1 MPLDLHV
8 LYEYGSDYRPHSSSV
23 LRLVR
28 PLTHPAA
35 GAPAVTFD
43 SDLPDRRP
51 DAVLV
56 DRLWRPDIT
65 LPHAERL
72 LERVRA
78 RGARFLYAIDDN
90 LLDLRRERGD
100 WPTPEHEAVVALW
113 LRAADGVVVT
123 TRALAERFRTFN
135 PNIVV
140 VPNALDERLLVTRVP
155 PGPETPFGER
165 PVVIGYM
172 GTPTHGA
179 DLALILPALR
189 EVCLRHRGRVV
200 LEMIGVA
207 DDALLG
213 RALDGLPARCPRP
226 KGPEREYGLFLL
238 WLLCT
243 ARWDIAVSPLA
254 PTLFNRGKSDVKFL
268 DYAALA
274 AAPVVSRHPAYEES
288 VRHGETGLLVDDD
301 PQAWNSAL
309 AALIED
315 AEGRREIARRAA
327 AYLHRDRTLASRG
340 PDLPA
345 ALARLLEPAA
355 APDTPELRRP
365 PGRP

>member
-23 LRLVR
+23 LRLLR

-65 LPHAERL
+65 LAHAERL

-78 RGARFLYAIDDN
+78 QGARFLYAIDDN

-113 LRAADGVVVT
+113 LRAAAGVLVT
-123 TRALAERFRTFN
+123 TPALADRFAAFN

-155 PGPETPFGER
+155 PGPETPFGAR

-172 GTPTHGA
+172 GTPTHGG

-189 EVCLRHRGRVV
+189 EVCARYRGRVA
-200 LEMIGVA
+200 LELIGVA

-213 RALDGLPARCPRP
+213 RALDGVPVRRPRP

-238 WLLCT
+238 WLLGT

-254 PTLFNRGKSDVKFL
+254 PTPFNRGKSDVKFL

-274 AAPVVSRHPAYEES
+274 AAPVVSRHPAYEER
-288 VRHGETGLLVDDD
+288 VRHGENGWLVDDD
-301 PQAWNSAL
+301 PQAWTSAL
-309 AALIED
+309 ATLIED
-315 AEGRREIARRAA
+315 TEGRQALARRAS
-327 AYLHRDRTLASRG
+327 AYLYRERTLARRA

-345 ALARLLEPAA
+345 ALARLLEPTA
-355 APDTPELRRP
+355 APDTPERSRP
-365 PGRP
+365 PGRG